1 MPISASETCLLS
13 SSIVCLHRV
22 QIFKDLRDS
31 GQYEDSARELDAAL
45 LELTSS
51 AEFPKVLLQSL
62 YGVCVDSGG
71 FKRTDAVMFCYM
83 CRVLLLYV
91 QKCFPWQGCWLC
103 DIS

>member
-1 MPISASETCLLS
+1 MPISASEMCLLNC
-13 SSIVCLHRV
+13 SIVCLHFV

-51 AEFPKVLLQSL
+51 PQFPKVLLQSL
-62 YGVCVDSGG
+62 YGVCVVSGVVHV
-71 FKRTDAVMFCYM
+71 VMFCYM

-103 DIS
+103 DIF

>member
-13 SSIVCLHRV
+13 SSIVCLHRI

-45 LELTSS
+45 VELTSS
-51 AEFPKVLLQSL
+51 PEFPKVLLQSL
-62 YGVCVDSGG
+62 YGGCVDSGVLHV
-71 FKRTDAVMFCYM
+71 VMSCYM
-83 CRVLLLYV
+83 CRVLLLCV

-103 DIS
+103 DIF